1 MTNSFHVTNFKD
13 LDVTKV
19 TFSPVKTY
27 QNGKG
32 QFVGLYYDG
41 KPLRLQVP
49 KMSLPFGVSPPY
61 NNEGTTYHVDFS
73 FGGDNPKVG
82 MLLEKLREFDQ
93 LMVKTAVERSQEWF
107 KKQKSQAVVEELYKS
122 VVKESDKKDK
132 NGNPYPAKLHV
143 KLPRVEDDKF
153 QGLTVYDQ
161 NQKALNVD
169 TQNVMVEV
177 PKMSQAK
184 AIVQLSRVWF
194 MAGGSFGLTANLVQM
209 QVFKNSSRITS
220 FAMQQD
226 SDDEAESENEEG
238 ETEGGGTGVEK
249 EVEDSD
255 SSEAEGGTEGG
266 GGTVTETK
274 EVVVEAP
281 KPVVAPTRGRKPAA
295 GSLAA
300 KLSKVKA

>member
-41 KPLRLQVP
+41 KPLRFQVP

-73 FGGDNPKVG
+73 LGGDNPKVA
-82 MLLEKLREFDQ
+82 MLLEKLREIDQ

-107 KKQKSQAVVEELYKS
+107 KKQKSQALVEELYKS

-132 NGNPYPAKLHV
+132 NGVAYPAKLHV

-161 NQKALNVD
+161 SQKLLSVD
-169 TQNVMVEV
+169 TQNVTMEI

-184 AIVQLSRVWF
+184 AIIQVSRVWF

-220 FAMQQD
+220 FAMQKD
-226 SDDEAESENEEG
+226 SDDEAGDDEAENE
-238 ETEGGGTGVEK
+238 TEEATTKKVMESSEE

-255 SSEAEGGTEGG
+255 SET
-266 GGTVTETK
+266 GTVTETK

-281 KPVVAPTRGRKPAA
+281 KPVTAPTRGRKPV
-295 GSLAA
+295 GGGLAA
-300 KLSKVKA
+300 KLSKAKA